1 MLLDLTN
8 YEMLDL
14 ANSHVA
20 NAADDLNRLTAAF
33 TAYLIVSYKAG
44 KELTKFQVLIVTVLF
59 VFVAGQAG
67 HGAIGEMNMAIN
79 YWRSA
84 WGEQAG
90 STPELFTNLG
100 GIVGLLGIFFSIAFM
115 WRVRHPKRA

>member
-14 ANSHVA
+14 ANSHIA
-20 NAADDLNRLTAAF
+20 NASDDLNRLTAAF

-44 KELTKFQVLIVTVLF
+44 KELTRFQVLIVTVLF

-67 HGAIGEMNMAIN
+67 QGAIDEASMAIN
-79 YWRSA
+79 YWRA
-84 WGEQAG
+84 VWGEQAG
-90 STPELFTNLG
+90 AKAELFTNLG
-100 GIVGLLGIFFSIAFM
+100 GLVGLFGILFSIAFM
-115 WRVRHPKRA
+115 WRVRHPNRP

>member
-1 MLLDLTN
+1 MLDLTN

-44 KELTKFQVLIVTVLF
+44 HELTKFQTSIVTVLF

-67 HGAIGEMNMAIN
+67 QGAISEMSMSIK
-79 YWRSA
+79 YWRA
-84 WGEQAG
+84 VWGEQAG
-90 STPELFTNLG
+90 NTPELFTILG
-100 GIVGLLGIFFSIAFM
+100 GIVGLLGILFSIAFM